1 MRDTDFLFLMAV
13 FITSTFSSCSF
24 SDPEIALRL
33 KNRKQTID
41 NNIANGICVSH
52 SVAVL
57 NQNQD
62 INCYYQLYQDKT
74 KGLMK
79 VSETYTRNNA
89 TSDTTFVYY
98 FDEDE
103 YTFAFQVKVAIG
115 SDSLFNS
122 VTAFYNKDMEMVMKE
137 YATIDNCDIPLIGKD
152 SLFIDLTAYSIPPD
166 VSTFTQHKKIILQND

>member
-13 FITSTFSSCSF
+13 FITSTFSSCLL
-24 SDPEIALRL
+24 PEPDIAFRLR
-33 KNRKQTID
+33 NQKQTID
-41 NNIANGICVSH
+41 SNIANGICASH

-122 VTAFYNKDMEMVMKE
+122 VTAFYNKNMEMVIKE